1 MTKLV
6 WKRLRPR
13 DLEAF
18 LRHLDAMPQ
27 AERPIYGLVG
37 KKKIKFLHWVF
48 AAASKL
54 YALYFTQDRVVLSQ
68 RNVGGS
74 RERRRIE
81 YPIGDLV
88 AVRVTKGPVWHTIRL
103 EFRDGFTIK
112 LANITRGQ
120 CDPIARVPVG
130 GAAALAR
137 ERLTVEQL
145 TNCYFAYAF
154 ARLTGKDVL
163 K

>member
-18 LRHLDAMPQ
+18 LHHLDAMPP
-27 AERPIYGLVG
+27 ADRPLYGLVG
-37 KKKIKFLHWVF
+37 KKKTPVLHWIF

-54 YALYFTQDRVVLSQ
+54 YALYFTNDRIVLSQ

-74 RERRRIE
+74 REKRRIE
-81 YPIGDLV
+81 YAIGDLV
-88 AVRVTKGPVWHTIRL
+88 GVRITRGVWHSIRL

-112 LANITRGQ
+112 LGTITRGQ
-120 CDPIARVPVG
+120 CDPVAHVPDEGISAFARD
-130 GAAALAR
+130 
-137 ERLTVEQL
+137 RLSVEQL

-154 ARLTGKDVL
+154 ARLTPKDVL